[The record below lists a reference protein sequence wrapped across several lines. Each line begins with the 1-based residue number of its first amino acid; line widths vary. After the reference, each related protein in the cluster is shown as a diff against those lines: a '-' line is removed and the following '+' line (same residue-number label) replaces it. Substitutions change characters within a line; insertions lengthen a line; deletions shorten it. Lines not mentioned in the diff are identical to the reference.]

1 MPDREADQ
9 RGDAMVV
16 TPFYAGVLA
25 LFYLLLSVRVV
36 SLRQGGISLG
46 DGGDTRLLRRIRGHG
61 NFSEYVPF
69 ILVMMGFL
77 EMGHNS
83 IYVLHALG
91 ITLLVSRL
99 LHGYAFSFRERF
111 GFGRIGGAG
120 LTFLV
125 LGICG
130 VLCILQGVRGMAI
143 S

>member
-1 MPDREADQ
+1 
-9 RGDAMVV
+9 MVV

-25 LFYLLLSVRVV
+25 LFFLLLSVRVV
-36 SLRQGGISLG
+36 SMRRGGIALG
-46 DGGDTRLLRRIRGHG
+46 DGGDTRMLRRIRGHG

-69 ILVMMGFL
+69 ILLMMGFL
-77 EMGHNS
+77 ELGHNS

-91 ITLLVSRL
+91 IALLVSRL
-99 LHGYAFSFRERF
+99 LHGYAFSFRDRF
-111 GFGRIGGAG
+111 QFGRMWGAG

-130 VLCILQGVRGMAI
+130 VLCILQGVRGLAI